1 MKSNFKKLIK
11 EYYRIL
17 EQDIQPS
24 SDPQQAEAPTPDA
37 PAEQPQPTQ
46 PPKQQASV
54 GYAVLAQLVRAAF
67 EHTSQIPE
75 TYIRYSDN
83 TIRTKENAN
92 AAIKIIESILK
103 TDKNSIFQQNLGK
116 VNHQETAR
124 TMDVNDLI
132 NLAQLALQCIF
143 YTQKQTLQSGVKQ
156 TTTDYN
162 EIKDLPPITVDNAQ
176 DIINQIRTKLI

>member
-1 MKSNFKKLIK
+1 MKSRFNKLVK
-11 EYYRIL
+11 EYYTLL
-17 EQDIQPS
+17 EQDIPS
-24 SDPQQAEAPTPDA
+24 PQQPDQSAGPAPNAQP
-37 PAEQPQPTQ
+37 EQPQPTQ
-46 PPKQQASV
+46 PPKQQSSV

-92 AAIKIIESILK
+92 AAIKIIEAILK

-116 VNHQETAR
+116 VDHQQTAR

-176 DIINQIRTKLI
+176 DVINKIRAKLI